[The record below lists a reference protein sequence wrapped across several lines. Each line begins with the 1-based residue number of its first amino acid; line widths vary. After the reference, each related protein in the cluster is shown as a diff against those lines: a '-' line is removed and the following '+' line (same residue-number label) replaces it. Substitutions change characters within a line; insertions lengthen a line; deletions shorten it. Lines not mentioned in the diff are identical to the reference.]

1 VRPSAA
7 DWAVLQSA
15 IAGEVVW
22 PGSPGY
28 DQARKPAIARFHD
41 SRPQAVVFCA
51 TDDDVSEAILAAR
64 RFGLPAV
71 ARSGG
76 HCFAGTSSTAG
87 MVIDVTPM
95 RSVSVAGG
103 VATIGAGARLG
114 EVYEALDG
122 EGLTI
127 PAGCGPDVG
136 IAGLTLGGGL
146 GILGRRY
153 GLTCDGLIAARI
165 VLADG
170 QVIECDDG
178 HASDLFWALRGAGT
192 GTFGVVTSLSFR
204 ATSAPAATAFHLAW
218 PHDHA
223 GRVIRAWQGWAPA
236 APDELAASLLITTTG
251 TGTPVVNVFGAWQ
264 GDERDAVGLLGELV
278 TAVGADPV
286 SANTQSMT
294 YRKTKRYLAELGDQM
309 AGTGERGEEGHSFV
323 KSEFFSRPLP
333 DDAVAGLVAG
343 LRRGLR
349 AGQSR
354 ELDFT
359 PWGGAYSR
367 VAAGATAFP
376 HRDALFLLK
385 HSVTVS
391 PGTPA
396 GDLAAARDW
405 LTGSWSAVHPWGSGG
420 AYPNFPD
427 PDLEDPGRAYY
438 LGNYDRLR
446 QVKAR
451 YDPEGFFRF
460 P

>member
-1 VRPSAA
+1 LPG
-7 DWAVLQSA
+7 A
-15 IAGEVVW
+15 IAGEVVR
-22 PGSPGY
+22 PGSPDY
-28 DQARKPAIARFHD
+28 EQARRPAIARFHD
-41 SRPQAVVFCA
+41 SRPEAVVFCA
-51 TDDDVSEAILAAR
+51 TDGDVSEAISAAR
-64 RFGLPAV
+64 RFGLAAV

-95 RSVSVAGG
+95 RSVEVAGG

-114 EVYEALDG
+114 AVYEALDE

-153 GLTCDGLIAARI
+153 GLTCDGLLAARV

-170 QVIECDDG
+170 RVIECDGD

-204 ATSAPAATAFHLAW
+204 AVTAPAAAAFHLAW
-218 PHDHA
+218 PYDHA
-223 GRVIRAWQGWAPA
+223 GRVVRAWQEWAPT
-236 APDELAASLLITTTG
+236 APDELAASLLITAKG
-251 TGTPVVNVFGAWQ
+251 TGAPVVNVFGAWHGGE
-264 GDERDAVGLLGELV
+264 GDAQELLGALV
-278 TAVGADPV
+278 TAAGTDPMSV
-286 SANTQSMT
+286 SIQAMT
-294 YRKTKRYLAELGDQM
+294 YRQAKCYLAELGDQM
-309 AGTGERGEEGHSFV
+309 AGTGERGEEGHSFG
-323 KSEFFSRPLP
+323 KSEFFCGPLP
-333 DDAVAGLVAG
+333 DDAVTGLVAG
-343 LRRGLR
+343 LGRDRP
-349 AGQSR
+349 AGQAR

-359 PWGGAYSR
+359 PWDGAYNR

-385 HSVTVS
+385 QSVTVS
-391 PGTPA
+391 PGAPA
-396 GDLAAARDW
+396 GEVAAARGW
-405 LTGSWSAVHPWGSGG
+405 LDGSWAAVHPWGSGG
-420 AYPNFPD
+420 VYPNFPD

-446 QVKAR
+446 EVKAR
-451 YDPEGFFRF
+451 YDPGGFFRDLGR
-460 P
+460 

>member
-1 VRPSAA
+1 M
-7 DWAVLQSA
+7 
-15 IAGEVVW
+15 
-22 PGSPGY
+22 
-28 DQARKPAIARFHD
+28 
-41 SRPQAVVFCA
+41 FCA
-51 TDDDVSEAILAAR
+51 TDGDVSEAISAAR
-64 RFGLPAV
+64 RFGLAAV

-95 RSVSVAGG
+95 RSVEVAGG

-114 EVYEALDG
+114 AVYEALDE

-153 GLTCDGLIAARI
+153 GLTCDGLLAARV

-170 QVIECDDG
+170 RVIECDGD

-204 ATSAPAATAFHLAW
+204 AVTAPAAAAFHLAW
-218 PHDHA
+218 PYDHA
-223 GRVIRAWQGWAPA
+223 GRVVRAWQEWAPT
-236 APDELAASLLITTTG
+236 APDELAASLLITAKG
-251 TGTPVVNVFGAWQ
+251 TGAPVVNVFGAWHGGE
-264 GDERDAVGLLGELV
+264 GDAQELLGALV
-278 TAVGADPV
+278 TAAGTDPMSV
-286 SANTQSMT
+286 SIQAMT
-294 YRKTKRYLAELGDQM
+294 YRQAKCYLAELGDQM
-309 AGTGERGEEGHSFV
+309 AGTGERGEEGHSFG
-323 KSEFFSRPLP
+323 KSEFFCGPLP
-333 DDAVAGLVAG
+333 DDAVTGLVAG
-343 LRRGLR
+343 LGRDRP
-349 AGQSR
+349 AGQAR

-359 PWGGAYSR
+359 PWDGAYNR

-385 HSVTVS
+385 QSVTVS
-391 PGTPA
+391 PGAPA
-396 GDLAAARDW
+396 GEVAAARGW
-405 LTGSWSAVHPWGSGG
+405 LDGSWAAVHPWGSGG
-420 AYPNFPD
+420 VYPNFPD

-446 QVKAR
+446 EVKAR
-451 YDPEGFFRF
+451 YDPGGFFRDLGR
-460 P
+460 